1 MASSGL
7 RMPRMSRANTPTVS
21 AGNFRPMAYSPG
33 TRDLI
38 LRWPEHELATPVPF
52 WRPDTE
58 TLVTG
63 QHQEETA
70 IWWTLHNKP
79 ILLQGGF
86 DLPGIHRALLLV
98 DLKVEVINQRS
109 LLDSFFDFSKPTEKK
124 TQSRPSGQWSCRGK
138 HIKNVPWL
146 LCSCSS
152 LPFCF

>member
-1 MASSGL
+1 MSQKTTKKKKKKDGYWSSAISLNNVISLVLPTPAVDIKQHLVASSGL

-58 TLVTG
+58 TLATG

-70 IWWTLHNKP
+70 IW
-79 ILLQGGF
+79 
-86 DLPGIHRALLLV
+86 
-98 DLKVEVINQRS
+98 
-109 LLDSFFDFSKPTEKK
+109 
-124 TQSRPSGQWSCRGK
+124 
-138 HIKNVPWL
+138 
-146 LCSCSS
+146 
-152 LPFCF
+152 